1 MNIRAIILMK
11 DGDYM
16 SITSKERILKV
27 LSAYNPW
34 WKTGMVNPKM
44 TKTYKRFAFHE
55 AMKRLEQI
63 NLRRTIV
70 LTGTRRVGKTTIQYQ
85 MIDALL
91 AKGVAPQKIV
101 FISMDH
107 PMLKLSEFNDIL
119 ECYHENVYAEQ
130 DVYYFFDEIQYAQ
143 DWDKWLKTIYDMQP
157 DSQVIATGSASPALM
172 KGNQESGAGRWSVIQ
187 VPTMSFYE
195 YCEILNLDRPQIA
208 PDLKS
213 TSLLKMSQQ
222 ERTQVMMQLSKVQN
236 HFNRYLQVGGFPELA
251 LADNDIM
258 AQQIMRDDVVDKV
271 LKRDLPSLYNIR
283 NATELERIF
292 LYLCNVSS
300 EIVSIEAI
308 AKELSGVSRPTV
320 ENYIQYL
327 ESANL
332 VYQSWPVDMAGKKV
346 LKAKP
351 KIYIADA
358 AIRNAVLM
366 DDSLLTDPV
375 EMGKIVETAV
385 YKHVAAFYYQQATPV
400 GYFRGGKKDKEIDI
414 VVEYP
419 NIKNILIEVK
429 YRENAPIPD
438 DDAIA
443 MLADEASIA
452 IIVTK
457 SPSDFGIHNTKSGK
471 DMLRIPAFA
480 FLYMLGNAEKNG
492 YHGIE

>member
-1 MNIRAIILMK
+1 MA
-11 DGDYM
+11 
-16 SITSKERILKV
+16 ITSKEGILKV
-27 LSAYNPW
+27 LTAFNPW
-34 WKTGMVNPKM
+34 WKTGAVNPKM

-55 AMKRLEQI
+55 AMKRLDQ
-63 NLRRTIV
+63 NDLRRIVV

-85 MIDALL
+85 MIDTLL
-91 AKGVAPQKIV
+91 KRGIDPQKIV

-107 PMLKLSEFNDIL
+107 PMLKLSGVNDVL
-119 ECYHENVYAEQ
+119 ECYHENIYAEQ

-143 DWDKWLKTIYDMQP
+143 DWDRWLKMIYDMQP
-157 DSQVIATGSASPALM
+157 DTNVVATGSASPALV
-172 KGNQESGAGRWSVIQ
+172 KGNQESGAGRWTVIQ

-195 YCEILNLDRPQIA
+195 YCELLDLERPQL
-208 PDLKS
+208 PK
-213 TSLLKMSQQ
+213 TLKMTQMLHMTQ
-222 ERTQVMMQLSKVQN
+222 PERSRIMMQLQKVQN

-251 LADNDIM
+251 LSDNDIM
-258 AQQIMRDDVVDKV
+258 AQQIMREDVVDKV

-332 VYQSWPVDMAGKKV
+332 IYLSLPVDMAGKKV
-346 LKAKP
+346 LKASP

-366 DDSLLTDPV
+366 DESLLTDPI

-385 YKHVAAFYYQQATPV
+385 YKHVAAFYYQQATSV
-400 GYFRGGKKDKEIDI
+400 GYYRGGRKGKEIDI
-414 VVEYP
+414 VVDKP
-419 NIKNILIEVK
+419 NAYNILIEVK
-429 YRENAPIPD
+429 YREGAPIKD

-443 MLADEASIA
+443 ELCAEASAA
-452 IIVTK
+452 IVVTK
-457 SPSDFGIHNTKSGK
+457 GASDFGVHNTKSGK

-480 FLYMLGNAEKNG
+480 FLYLLGHAEKNG
-492 YHGIE
+492 YKGID

>member
-1 MNIRAIILMK
+1 MA
-11 DGDYM
+11 
-16 SITSKERILKV
+16 ITSKEGILKV
-27 LSAYNPW
+27 LTAFNPW
-34 WKTGMVNPKM
+34 WKTGAVNPKM

-55 AMKRLEQI
+55 AMKRLDQ
-63 NLRRTIV
+63 NDLRRIVV

-85 MIDALL
+85 MIDTLL
-91 AKGVAPQKIV
+91 KRGIDPQKIV

-107 PMLKLSEFNDIL
+107 PMLKLSGVNDVL
-119 ECYHENVYAEQ
+119 ECYHENIYAEQ

-143 DWDKWLKTIYDMQP
+143 DWDRWLKMIYDMQP
-157 DSQVIATGSASPALM
+157 DTNVVATGSASPALV
-172 KGNQESGAGRWSVIQ
+172 KGNQESGAGRWTVIQ

-195 YCEILNLDRPQIA
+195 YCELLDLERPQL
-208 PDLKS
+208 PK
-213 TSLLKMSQQ
+213 TLKMTQMLHMTQ
-222 ERTQVMMQLSKVQN
+222 PERSRIMMQLQKVQN

-251 LADNDIM
+251 LSDNDIM
-258 AQQIMRDDVVDKV
+258 AQQIMREDVVDKV

-332 VYQSWPVDMAGKKV
+332 IYLSLPVDMAGKKV
-346 LKAKP
+346 LKASP

-366 DDSLLTDPV
+366 DESLLTDPI
-375 EMGKIVETAV
+375 EMGRIVETAV
-385 YKHVAAFYYQQATPV
+385 YKHVAAFYYQQATSV
-400 GYFRGGKKDKEIDI
+400 GYYRGGRKGKEIDI
-414 VVEYP
+414 VVDKP
-419 NIKNILIEVK
+419 NAYNILIEVK
-429 YRENAPIPD
+429 YREGAPIKD

-443 MLADEASIA
+443 ELCAEASAA
-452 IIVTK
+452 IVVTK
-457 SPSDFGIHNTKSGK
+457 GASDFGVHNTKSGK

-480 FLYMLGNAEKNG
+480 FLYLLGHAEKNG
-492 YHGIE
+492 YKGID